1 LTNKALFYAA
11 AASTFIAGVLH
22 LAIVPMF
29 FTQMSIDIT
38 IFFIVSGLTQIFWVI
53 PVIKRWIKPW
63 YYVGIGG
70 TVILVIMY
78 LIAVP
83 GSGYPVSQLD
93 IAIELFQ
100 IVFIILC
107 SIIIAKNRGKMT
119 LIAEKSL
126 GRNGTIKLIV
136 ESKEG
141 TAPLIKNIPIPYDTY
156 THQGKYCEVNDRKQR
171 TDTEFKKEDNDE
183 FQRQFL
189 GSSIVTPSEFFEQ
202 AVPSFSE
209 ILKQK
214 TLDDFIPKIADELS
228 KVQRPRYQAE
238 E

>member
-11 AASTFIAGVLH
+11 AASTFIAGALH

-38 IFFIVSGLTQIFWVI
+38 IFFIVSGLTQIFWII

-83 GSGYPVSQLD
+83 GSGYAVSQLD

-100 IVFIILC
+100 IAFIILC
-107 SIIIAKNRGKMT
+107 SIILAKGSRTTPEFDK
-119 LIAEKSL
+119 
-126 GRNGTIKLIV
+126 
-136 ESKEG
+136 
-141 TAPLIKNIPIPYDTY
+141 KN
-156 THQGKYCEVNDRKQR
+156 V
-171 TDTEFKKEDNDE
+171 
-183 FQRQFL
+183 
-189 GSSIVTPSEFFEQ
+189 
-202 AVPSFSE
+202 
-209 ILKQK
+209 
-214 TLDDFIPKIADELS
+214 
-228 KVQRPRYQAE
+228 
-238 E
+238 

>member
-38 IFFIVSGLTQIFWVI
+38 IFFIVSGLIQIFWVI

-100 IVFIILC
+100 IAFIILC
-107 SIIIAKNRGKMT
+107 SIIIAKIEGK
-119 LIAEKSL
+119 
-126 GRNGTIKLIV
+126 
-136 ESKEG
+136 
-141 TAPLIKNIPIPYDTY
+141 
-156 THQGKYCEVNDRKQR
+156 
-171 TDTEFKKEDNDE
+171 
-183 FQRQFL
+183 
-189 GSSIVTPSEFFEQ
+189 
-202 AVPSFSE
+202 
-209 ILKQK
+209 
-214 TLDDFIPKIADELS
+214 
-228 KVQRPRYQAE
+228 
-238 E
+238 

>member
-11 AASTFIAGVLH
+11 AASTFIAGALH

-38 IFFIVSGLTQIFWVI
+38 IFFIVSGITQIFWVI

-83 GSGYPVSQLD
+83 GSGYAVSQLD

-100 IVFIILC
+100 IAFIILC
-107 SIIIAKNRGKMT
+107 SIILAKGSRTTPEFDK
-119 LIAEKSL
+119 
-126 GRNGTIKLIV
+126 
-136 ESKEG
+136 
-141 TAPLIKNIPIPYDTY
+141 KN
-156 THQGKYCEVNDRKQR
+156 V
-171 TDTEFKKEDNDE
+171 
-183 FQRQFL
+183 
-189 GSSIVTPSEFFEQ
+189 
-202 AVPSFSE
+202 
-209 ILKQK
+209 
-214 TLDDFIPKIADELS
+214 
-228 KVQRPRYQAE
+228 
-238 E
+238 